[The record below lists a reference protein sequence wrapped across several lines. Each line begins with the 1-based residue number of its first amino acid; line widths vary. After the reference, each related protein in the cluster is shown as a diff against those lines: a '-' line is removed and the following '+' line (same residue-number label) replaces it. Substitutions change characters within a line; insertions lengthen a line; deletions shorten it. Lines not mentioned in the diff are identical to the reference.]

1 MRFFG
6 RSAAAFLLATE
17 REKMTDFLLRFRYV
31 TGGLQD
37 GLRASPSAASD
48 PEPSVDFIWRA
59 KSVRPIQTIFG
70 TAEQIRREVIPGGFA
85 FADGL
90 EQLPPLFV
98 GTFCAVG

>member
-1 MRFFG
+1 M
-6 RSAAAFLLATE
+6 E
-17 REKMTDFLLRFRYV
+17 REKMTDFLLRFRDV

-37 GLRASPSAASD
+37 GLRESPFAASV
-48 PEPSVDFIWRA
+48 PEPSVDFFWRA
-59 KSVRPIQTIFG
+59 KFVRSLQTILG
-70 TAEQIRREVIPGGFA
+70 AADQICRKVFPVGFA